1 MAFTLG
7 GRSVSFHF
15 ASDEEVEQ
23 FAGQVLSFQ
32 TSQQVELDEFMR
44 FLHDMPN
51 VFAQVMA
58 RLTNLAA
65 ESTATAAHA
74 SAVAKA
80 AKRKLAAA
88 KSKRVYRLKS
98 EMLRISETMVPGPRR
113 LKAATSGV
121 LKSLLPLQRQ
131 VLQMGGGIAL
141 LQRALTAHNYVP
153 THPRNSP
160 LWRSNTLALTE
171 SGVVRLL
178 PRHEDQD
185 EDQSDDGFNDPSA
198 SSSGDHASH

>member
-44 FLHDMPN
+44 FLHEMPN
-51 VFAQVMA
+51 VYAQVMA
-58 RLTNLAA
+58 RLTSLAA

-74 SAVAKA
+74 NAVAKA

-88 KSKRVYRLKS
+88 KSKRQYRLKS

-131 VLQMGGGIAL
+131 VLQMGNGIAL
-141 LQRALTAHNYVP
+141 LQRALTAHNYTP

-160 LWRSNTLALTE
+160 LWRSNTFALKD
-171 SGVVRLL
+171 GVVRLL
-178 PRHEDQD
+178 PRREDPD
-185 EDQSDDGFNDPSA
+185 EDQSDDGLNDPSA
-198 SSSGDHASH
+198 SSSGDGP

>member
-44 FLHDMPN
+44 FLHEMPN

-58 RLTNLAA
+58 RLTSLAA
-65 ESTATAAHA
+65 ESTAIAAHA
-74 SAVAKA
+74 SGVAKA

-88 KSKRVYRLKS
+88 KSKSQYRLKS
-98 EMLRISETMVPGPRR
+98 EMKRISETMVPGPRR

-121 LKSLLPLQRQ
+121 LKSLLPVQRQ
-131 VLQMGGGIAL
+131 VLQTGNRIAL
-141 LQRALTAHNYVP
+141 LQRAITAHNYTP
-153 THPRNSP
+153 TYPRVSP
-160 LWRSNTLALTE
+160 LWRWNTFALTPC
-171 SGVVRLL
+171 GVVRLL
-178 PRHEDQD
+178 PRHEDPD
-185 EDQSDDGFNDPSA
+185 EDQSDEGLNDPSA
-198 SSSGDHASH
+198 SSSGDHSSH